1 MDEQEIM
8 NENNWLEIA
17 PYLQPTTPSIRGV
30 QSEGKARVLVK
41 ELAQAIMPHAP

>member
-1 MDEQEIM
+1 M
-8 NENNWLEIA
+8 NGNNWLKIVA
-17 PYLQPTTPSIRGV
+17 HPQPSVPNIWGV